1 MDMCTF
7 KSLLNAEIDIT
18 LVPYRCYLYS
28 CLSVEQY
35 NSVCKHVLDDL
46 APMKTRQLTDRLL
59 SPWFLLEEKRAKS
72 DRRKAE
78 RKATKT
84 GLLIHKQIHI
94 HFKKLVDELCRKA
107 KKAYYNDKFQ
117 CAQSCK
123 EMYRLSNELFG
134 NQQPPIYPTYVD
146 MSLLPNIFLNFFT
159 SKVEDIRLSLESE
172 CHDAPTFDDPVF
184 NGLPLDQFQCVS
196 VSDIKKL
203 ISNSATKSC
212 ELDPIP
218 TSILKD
224 CLPELLP
231 IITSFINESL
241 ISGIVPA
248 PLKEGILRPLLKKAG
263 MNQNELKNYRPLMN
277 LSFVSKILE
286 KVVFQQ
292 ILAHIDFNSL
302 HAVFQSAYKK
312 YHSTETALLK
322 VYTDLLDG
330 IDSGKICY
338 LNLLD
343 LSAAFDTIDHDIL
356 IDRLHTSFGI
366 SGIVLKWIRSYLTD
380 RTYCVKVGQ
389 YTSDSDTSRFG
400 VPQGSVLGPFLFTLY
415 TYPLSQFLTRSN
427 LSFQGY
433 SDDNQLYRS
442 FFVDELASN
451 MTNIELHISQVQV
464 WMIKNKLKFNGPKTE
479 FMILGKKHMLDFDKP
494 CLTIDDTSISPS
506 HDVRNLGVIFD
517 ENLNMNK
524 HIDTLCKTMFFNI
537 RTISLNR
544 DFLTEKVTIQLM
556 ISLVLSRLDYCNSM
570 LAGLPDYNIK
580 KLQRVQNCAA
590 KACFKQNKSDHVT
603 PLLIK
608 LDWLPVKERIDFKIA
623 IMCFNSISK
632 CAPSYISDLLEKPTR
647 LRELRSSADS
657 TLLHVPKKKSKTYG
671 ERSFSFY
678 GPKLWNG
685 LPRDIRESCNISIFK
700 KRLKHFLFI
709 RAYY

>member
-1 MDMCTF
+1 MDMCVF
-7 KSLLNAEIDIT
+7 KSQLKTQIDST
-18 LVPYRCYLYS
+18 NVQDNS

-35 NSVCKHVLDDL
+35 NSVCKNVLDDL

-59 SPWFLLEEKRAKS
+59 SPWFSLEEKRAKS

-78 RKATKT
+78 RKYTKT

-94 HFKKLVDELCRKA
+94 YFKKLVDELCRKA
-107 KKAYYNDKFQ
+107 KKAYYNDKFLG
-117 CAQSCK
+117 ARSCK
-123 EMYRLSNELFG
+123 QMYCLSNELFG
-134 NQQPPIYPTYVD
+134 NQQPPIYPKYVE
-146 MSLLPNIFLNFFT
+146 MSQLLNIFLNFFT
-159 SKVEDIRLSLESE
+159 TKVENIRLSLESE
-172 CHDAPTFDDPVF
+172 CHDAPTFDDPIF
-184 NGLPLDQFQCVS
+184 NGLPLEHFQCVS
-196 VSDIKKL
+196 GKDIKKL
-203 ISNSATKSC
+203 ISDSATKSC

-224 CLPELLP
+224 CLPELLTG
-231 IITSFINESL
+231 ITSFINESL
-241 ISGIVPA
+241 MSGIVPA
-248 PLKEGILRPLLKKAG
+248 PLKDGILRPLLKKVG
-263 MNQNELKNYRPLMN
+263 MNHNELKNYRPVTN
-277 LSFVSKILE
+277 LTFVSKILE

-292 ILAHIDFNSL
+292 ILSHIDFNSL

-356 IDRLHTSFGI
+356 LERLHTSFGI
-366 SGIVLKWIRSYLTD
+366 SGIVLKWIKSYLTN
-380 RTYCVKVGQ
+380 RTYCVKVGN

-415 TYPLSQFLTRSN
+415 TYPLSQFLTKSN

-433 SDDNQLYRS
+433 SDDNQLYKA
-442 FFVDELASN
+442 FYVDALASN

-464 WMIKNKLKFNGPKTE
+464 WMMIKKLNGPKTE
-479 FMILGKKHMLDFDKP
+479 FMILGKKQMLDFDKP
-494 CLTIDDTSISPS
+494 CLTIDDTPISPS

-537 RTISLNR
+537 RSISLNR

-556 ISLVLSRLDYCNSM
+556 ISLVLSRIDYCNSM

-590 KACFKQNKSDHVT
+590 KVCFKQKKSDHVT

-608 LDWLPVKERIDFKIA
+608 LHWLPVKERIDFKIA
-623 IMCFNSISK
+623 LMCFNSISN
-632 CAPSYISDLLEKPTR
+632 CAPSYISDLLEKPVR

-657 TLLHVPKKKSKTYG
+657 TLLHVPIKKSKMYG

-685 LPRDIRESCNISIFK
+685 LPRDIRESSTVSIFK
-700 KRLKHFLFI
+700 KRLKHFLFM